1 MARRIIIF
9 GATGF
14 TGRLLAQRLAA
25 QGATPVLAGRS
36 EASLRE
42 LAEPL
47 GLEWQVADALRQNS
61 VFALLEPGDVLVSTV
76 GPFVKWG
83 EPAVRAAIA
92 ARSVYIDSTGEPSF
106 IRRVFDEF
114 GPPAERAGAA
124 LLPAMG
130 YDYVPGA
137 LAAGAGAG
145 GGRRGARCASTSA
158 TTPSGPASAPGRAA
172 RRSGSCS
179 TDGYAFRDGALRP
192 ARIAERVRSF
202 HVRGKDREAVSVGGS
217 EHFTLP
223 AVHPGLEE
231 VNVYLG
237 WFGALARPLQAGSL
251 AGSVA
256 LRVPGVRGVLKAAA
270 TSSSEV
276 GRRAGRARLGHL
288 VGGGRGLRRRRRA
301 ARRGPPVRRR
311 AVRADRRHPRLG
323 GAPRRRRGRRA
334 HGRARDRSRRSGCAR
349 WRPAA
354 ARRASSAS
362 APCVSRPGGERRPRE
377 QPGRLEPA
385 VRRRPQRRPRGPVE
399 QPPADAVERCA
410 RA

>member
-83 EPAVRAAIA
+83 EPAVRAAVA

-130 YDYVPGA
+130 YDYVPGT
-137 LAAGAGAG
+137 LAAGLALEEAGDGAVRVDVGYYAFGAG
-145 GGRRGARCASTSA
+145 ISA
-158 TTPSGPASAPGRAA
+158 GT
-172 RRSGSCS
+172 RRSAVGIMLE
-179 TDGYAFRDGALRP
+179 DGYAHRDGALRP

-202 HVRGKDREAVSVGGS
+202 HVRGKDRDAVSVGGS

-256 LRVPGVRGVLKAAA
+256 LRVPGVRGVLKATADQLVEVVGGPDEPGAGISWVVAEAYDAA
-270 TSSSEV
+270 GERLSEV
-276 GRRAGRARLGHL
+276 HLSGGEPYALTAGILA
-288 VGGGRGLRRRRRA
+288 
-301 ARRGPPVRRR
+301 
-311 AVRADRRHPRLG
+311 
-323 GAPRRRRGRRA
+323 
-334 HGRARDRSRRSGCAR
+334 
-349 WRPAA
+349 WA
-354 ARRASSAS
+354 ARRAA
-362 APCVSRPGGERRPRE
+362 GEGVEATGALGPLEAFGLRALEAGCRE
-377 QPGRLEPA
+377 AGLER
-385 VRRRPQRRPRGPVE
+385 VT
-399 QPPADAVERCA
+399 DAA
-410 RA
+410 